1 MTWRDVM
8 KKIAKWITE
17 HKVWIVVTAFL
28 LLVPS
33 VFGMM
38 KTKINYD
45 ILVYLPGDIETI
57 KGQNILTEDFHLG
70 AFSFVIM
77 DKMDSDTMLTME
89 KEIKKIE
96 SVNLVFSDQ
105 DILGSA
111 FPAEWIPDEVY
122 HHLEKEDSR
131 LMLVTFTE
139 SISSE
144 ETLNAVSQIREI
156 TEEHAK
162 IGGMSAMV
170 LDTMDISNDEML
182 LYIVIAVILCIVVLL
197 FATDSYIM
205 PLLLLGNIGLA
216 ILYNMG
222 SNIFL
227 GEISYITKAISA
239 VLQLGV
245 TTDFSIF
252 LYHKYEFQKQ
262 TLNKEE
268 AMQEAICETFKS
280 VIGSSLTTIAG
291 FLALCSMNL
300 TLGRDIGIV
309 MAKGVIFGLISVLTI
324 FPCLILVF
332 DKVVEKT
339 KHKNIFPTFKRI
351 QKFSIKH
358 YILSFLVFLSL
369 LVPIIYGNNRVKVY
383 YNLDKSLPETLLSSV
398 ANKALKE
405 EYEIVSPAVVLLDEN
420 LNYEDLNSLIQ
431 ELKELDGISLVLSPK
446 ELTMGIPAFML
457 PDEVSKFLS
466 SNGYQLMIVNSLYEI
481 ATTELNEQI
490 GAMDTI
496 VKKYDSHAIVAGEGP
511 LMKDLVKISD
521 EDFKNVNYTSILVIF
536 VIMLFTLKSIS
547 LPIILVI
554 AIEAAIFANM
564 SVAYYTGATL
574 PFIASIVIGTI
585 QLGATIDYAI
595 LMATTYLEERKK
607 TSEKKVAM
615 KNTLEHTVPSIIVS
629 ALCFFAATVGVSLI
643 SKIDMIAAICKLLS
657 RGSVISMLVVIFI
670 LPSLLLIFDKL
681 IQKSTL
687 K

>member
-1 MTWRDVM
+1 M
-8 KKIAKWITE
+8 KKLAHWITE
-17 HKVWIVVTAFL
+17 HKVFLVVMAFFL
-28 LLVPS
+28 LIPS
-33 VFGMM
+33 ILGMR

-45 ILVYLPGDIETI
+45 ILVYLPEDIETI
-57 KGQNILTEDFHLG
+57 KGQNILTNDFHLG

-77 DKMDSDTMLTME
+77 DKMDSDEMLALE
-89 KEIKKIE
+89 REIRQIE

-111 FPAEWIPDEVY
+111 FPEEWIPDEVY
-122 HHLEKEDSR
+122 SHLEREDSK

-144 ETLNAVSQIREI
+144 ETLDAVSKIREI
-156 TEEHAK
+156 TGEHAK
-162 IGGMSAMV
+162 IGGMSSMV
-170 LDTMDISNDEML
+170 LDTMDISSDEML
-182 LYIVIAVILCIVVLL
+182 LYIVIAVVLCIVVLL

-205 PLLLLGNIGLA
+205 PILLLGNIGLA

-222 SNIFL
+222 SNVFL

-252 LYHKYEFQKQ
+252 LYHKYEYQKEKVE
-262 TLNKEE
+262 KEK

-309 MAKGVIFGLISVLTI
+309 MAKGVIFGLISVLTL

-339 KHKNIFPTFKRI
+339 KHKNIFPTFKRM

-358 YILSFLVFLSL
+358 YIASFIVFLL
-369 LVPIIYGNNRVKVY
+369 LLGPIFYGNHRVEVY

-405 EYEIVSPAVVLLDEN
+405 EYDIVSPAVILLDEN
-420 LNYEDLNSLIQ
+420 MNYEDLHSLTK
-431 ELKELDGISLVLSPK
+431 ELKELEGISLVLSPK
-446 ELTMGIPAFML
+446 EITMGIPSFML
-457 PDEVSKFLS
+457 PSEVEELLE
-466 SNGYQLMIVNSLYEI
+466 SNGYQLIIVNSLYEI
-481 ATTELNEQI
+481 ATNELNNQI
-490 GAMDTI
+490 EAMDTI
-496 VKKYDSHAIVAGEGP
+496 VKKYDEDAIVAGEGP

-536 VIMLFTLKSIS
+536 IIMLFTLKSVS
-547 LPIILVI
+547 LPIILVV
-554 AIEAAIFANM
+554 AIESAIFANM
-564 SVAYYTGATL
+564 GISYYTGVTL

-595 LMATTYLEERKK
+595 LMSTTYLGERKK
-607 TSEKKVAM
+607 VLNKKEAM
-615 KNTLEHTVPSIIVS
+615 QNTLEHTVPSIVVS

-657 RGSVISMLVVIFI
+657 RGAVISMLVVIFI
-670 LPSLLLIFDKL
+670 LPSLLLIFDKV
-681 IQKSTL
+681 IEKSTL